1 MSSLESH
8 SSLNIRQKEAV
19 ETIDGPLLI
28 VAGAGAGKTKTIT
41 HRILNL
47 IKSGVKPSSILA
59 ITFTNKAAKEMR
71 ERVFHLIENDKTL
84 NIPISFNERPFV
96 STFHALGVHI
106 IKENSSLL
114 GIPRHFTI
122 LDRGDSKRIIKD
134 ALEELGYDTKQYEP
148 GTILNTI
155 SREKGDGIT
164 LTTYKSNSKDFFQK
178 LVSLVWEKYEGVI
191 SKEKSLDFDDLLLKT
206 AILLKN
212 NPEIR
217 RHYSSV
223 WKYIHIDEYQD
234 TNKVQYEIATLLAQ
248 DHRNICVVGDV
259 DQCLPPNTKIATA
272 DGYSNISKIK
282 VGQKILASAGHGN
295 VCEATVENVIERE
308 YSGDLVE
315 IKTKNDSLSL
325 TPNHILFSRIAMKE
339 NSYYVYLMYRKDK
352 GYRIGMAKSIRK
364 SKKSIESI
372 GLQVRCN
379 QENADKM
386 WILRMCDVKSDA
398 IYWEHYYSIK
408 YRIPCLVFSTG
419 GRNMAISQEEINKL
433 FTNIDTVSNSEV
445 LFRETGLN
453 PNYPHYIPQGT
464 TKSNTGRN
472 RINIKIKMFD
482 DRRRSISS
490 PWGIS
495 RLSINTT
502 DSKLKDLLIK
512 NGFKPRKGKRS
523 DWRLEIT
530 KLDYGEIEE
539 IAKKIQSIDKNLI
552 IVRSITLNNKPML
565 FQPASNIIA
574 GMIVGT
580 FTNNSIVESEVISVN
595 KHHYDGK
602 VYDLNIDRVHNYI
615 ANQISVHNCIYSW
628 RGADIKNLIDFE
640 KEYPEAKVILLEEN
654 YRSTQTILA
663 AANNV
668 IKKNILRKEKN
679 LFTKNTEG
687 DKIELLISYTEQ
699 EEARVVAD
707 KARELIE
714 NGSDPREIAILYRA
728 NFQSRVIEEAFLNK
742 NIPYQVLGVRFFER
756 REVKDVLSF
765 IKASLNR
772 DSTSDLVRI
781 VNVPPRGIGKATIL
795 KVVTGQENTLGAGLR
810 NKVSIFLNL
819 LEQIKNVARNQM
831 PSQLIKFIIR
841 ETGIE
846 NAYKNGS
853 PEEQEKLENLRELVT
868 VASQYDHLPIGEGIE
883 KFLENAALATDQ
895 DELETDNNAVR
906 LMTVHASKGLEFD
919 YVFIV
924 GLEEDLFPHQRM
936 NDNKVSQSQIEEE
949 RRLFYVA
956 LTRARKQVFLSYSQL
971 RTIYGA
977 QKVNTPSNFISDIG
991 DEHIV
996 SIGDGEA
1003 PTGLK
1008 AIFIDF

>member
-1 MSSLESH
+1 MSLQDSH

-19 ETIDGPLLI
+19 ETLNGPLLI

-47 IKSGVKPSSILA
+47 IKSGVQPSKILA

-71 ERVFHLIENDKTL
+71 ERVFHLIEHDKTL

-106 IKENSSLL
+106 IKENSAVL
-114 GIPRHFTI
+114 GLPRHFTI
-122 LDRGDSKRIIKD
+122 LDRGDSKRIVKD

-155 SREKGDGIT
+155 SRQKGDGIT
-164 LTTYKSNSKDFFQK
+164 LNAYRNNSKDFFQK
-178 LVSLVWEKYEGVI
+178 LVTQVWEKYEAVI

-206 AILLKN
+206 AILLKS

-223 WKYIHIDEYQD
+223 WNYIHIDEYQD

-259 DQCLPPNTKIATA
+259 DQCLPPNT
-272 DGYSNISKIK
+272 NISTPSGDFNISTIK
-282 VGQKILASAGHGN
+282 PGQKLRSVAGHGKICDSE
-295 VCEATVENVIERE
+295 VSKVIEKE
-308 YSGDLVE
+308 YSGDLIE
-315 IKTKNDSLSL
+315 IKTEKKSLSL
-325 TPNHILFSRIAMKE
+325 TPNHILFSRIAMKAD
-339 NSYYVYLMYRKDK
+339 SYYVYLMYRRDK
-352 GYRIGMAKSIRK
+352 GYRIGMAKSLRK
-364 SKKSIESI
+364 SKKSIISI

-386 WILRMCDVKSDA
+386 WILKMCNKKSDA
-398 IYWEHYYSIK
+398 IYWENFLSIK
-408 YRIPCLVFSTG
+408 YGIPSLVFSTN
-419 GRNMAISQEEINKL
+419 GRNMAISQDEINKL
-433 FTNIDTVSNSEV
+433 FNEIDTTSNAEN

-453 PNYPHYIPQGT
+453 INFPHYIPQGT
-464 TKSNTGRN
+464 TSTNTERN
-472 RINIKIKMFD
+472 RINIKLKMFD
-482 DRRRSISS
+482 DRRVSIAN
-490 PWGIS
+490 PWGMS

-502 DSKLKDLLIK
+502 YIKLKDLLIE
-512 NGFKPRKGKRS
+512 NGFKPRKGRRN

-530 KLDYGEIEE
+530 RLDYGEIEE
-539 IAKKIQSIDKNLI
+539 IAKKIQSIDRNLI
-552 IVRSITLNNKPML
+552 VTRSIAMNDKLMS
-565 FQPASNIIA
+565 FQPASNIIP

-580 FTNNSIVESEVISVN
+580 LVNNSIVESEVIDV
-595 KHHYDGK
+595 KKKYYEGK
-602 VYDLNIDRVHNYI
+602 VYDLNIDKVHNYI
-615 ANQISVHNCIYSW
+615 ANSIPVHNCIYSW

-668 IKKNILRKEKN
+668 IKKNVMRKEKN
-679 LFTKNTEG
+679 LFTKNIEG
-687 DKIELLISYTEQ
+687 EKIELLISYTEQ
-699 EEARVVAD
+699 EEARVVAE

-714 NGSDPREIAILYRA
+714 NGTDPREIAVLYRA

-756 REVKDVLSF
+756 KEVKDVISF

-772 DSTSDLVRI
+772 ESTSDLVRV

-795 KVVTGQENTLGAGLR
+795 KVVTGQENTLGPSLR
-810 NKVSIFLNL
+810 QKVSVFLNL
-819 LEQIKNVARNQM
+819 LEQIRNIAKNQL

-868 VASQYDHLPIGEGIE
+868 VASQYDNLPIGEGIE
-883 KFLENAALATDQ
+883 KFLENSALATDQ
-895 DELETDNNAVR
+895 DELENDNNAVR

-924 GLEEDLFPHQRM
+924 GMEEDLFPHQRM
-936 NDNKVSQSQIEEE
+936 NEEKVSQSQIEEE

-956 LTRARKQVFLSYSQL
+956 LTRARKRIFLSYSQL
-971 RTIYGA
+971 RTIYGS

-996 SIGDGEA
+996 SIGDTEE